1 MLDKPLTRADLV
13 TFFAL
18 PKKRV
23 DDMRPLCRVLRDLDI
38 RLRGGTT
45 RWPVVWRAIGLA
57 EDQDPEHYADL
68 TAPLLTAQGAAAFM
82 GVSTSIIYRWEK
94 GRLPRGVPP
103 FPPTIDLS
111 NGRQDARAKRWRKAE
126 VLAWHMQKPIP
137 SYAKPAPVFGSIGPV
152 Q

>member
-57 EDQDPEHYADL
+57 EDQDPKHYAEL
-68 TAPLLTAQGAAAFM
+68 TAPLLTAQGAAALM
-82 GVSTSIIYRWEK
+82 GVSTSIVYRWEK
-94 GRLPRGVPP
+94 GRLPRGASP

-126 VLAWHMQKPIP
+126 VLAWHTEKPIP
-137 SYAKPAPVFGSIGPV
+137 SYAKPAPLFGSIGPL